1 MKQDADH
8 TRKTAAVDME
18 LGLPCR
24 VRCARRARFAP
35 VVCAWRAWSR
45 WESANAGAHCV
56 RRMVWCVCRSAERAS
71 GGAST
76 RRCHHPLRR
85 RAPHSP
91 PGPCRTRLE
100 RQRRSGFDFAGHMTA
115 TCWRPRRSVPRTSSK
130 RRRSLRT
137 AGRTLLTAGRSPG
150 FGPGS
155 QPIAGHTLRTAGR
168 TRLTAGRSPGFG
180 PGSQPI
186 AGRTLRTAERIPGS
200 AAHSLGFGPHSPEIV
215 GRIPATAW
223 RIPGWRRRSQRT
235 TGSGPHS
242 PGTASRIH
250 RSFGRH
256 PRSPGSARRCPPRR
270 PALCARSCHRAR

>member
-137 AGRTLLTAGRSPG
+137 AGRTLLAEGPARRASQHGEAARRGSHAAHERATHLTAGRSPG

-215 GRIPATAW
+215 GRIPVH
-223 RIPGWRRRSQRT
+223 RR
-235 TGSGPHS
+235 GG
-242 PGTASRIH
+242 GT
-250 RSFGRH
+250 
-256 PRSPGSARRCPPRR
+256 
-270 PALCARSCHRAR
+270 CA

>member
-186 AGRTLRTAERIPGS
+186 AGRTLRTAERIPRRMHAESETGQ
-200 AAHSLGFGPHSPEIV
+200 AVCVGGWGMGAYRRFRRRAHLALLRIALALVRIALRLLGVYLYTGAAGARAHSGVSEG
-215 GRIPATAW
+215 G
-223 RIPGWRRRSQRT
+223 
-235 TGSGPHS
+235 
-242 PGTASRIH
+242 
-250 RSFGRH
+250 GRH
-256 PRSPGSARRCPPRR
+256 LRTV
-270 PALCARSCHRAR
+270 RA